1 LAVTK
6 PDCGIVGNG
15 FGIGLDIETE
25 TSADLRRADSF
36 AAVDLVTNALSAADS
51 TWLSREGADKPN
63 DVRNESGPSDET
75 SDELLCDAFD

>member
-15 FGIGLDIETE
+15 FGIRLDFDAEA
-25 TSADLRRADSF
+25 SVDLRRADSF
-36 AAVDLVTNALSAADS
+36 AAVDLVTNALSATDS
-51 TWLSREGADKPN
+51 TWLSREVADKPN

-75 SDELLCDAFD
+75 SDELPFGAFD